1 MALNTF
7 EHSQLK
13 EGREAGVC
21 WMACNTFLNTL
32 SIISQECFQESDQP
46 GDETSSSTRWAR
58 LQGIVVGLQGGPGGP
73 KWVGLT
79 SPVIRLGNG
88 PGQQSRKIVST
99 ASRPQPYIY
108 VLL

>member
-46 GDETSSSTRWAR
+46 GDETSSST
-58 LQGIVVGLQGGPGGP
+58 P
-73 KWVGLT
+73 
-79 SPVIRLGNG
+79 
-88 PGQQSRKIVST
+88 
-99 ASRPQPYIY
+99 
-108 VLL
+108 